1 MPTYVYKNIETGE
14 LYEIKQSMRDEAL
27 TAHPDTGAAI
37 KRVLVTPGIAFRGS
51 GFYVTDSR
59 PAPKGEA
66 GAGAGG
72 SSAGGGGE

>member
-14 LYEIKQSMRDEAL
+14 LYEIKQSMRDEPL
-27 TAHPDTGAAI
+27 ITHPDTGAAI

-66 GAGAGG
+66 GAGG

>member
-37 KRVLVTPGIAFRGS
+37 KRVLVAPGIAFRGS

-59 PAPKGEA
+59 PAPKSE
-66 GAGAGG
+66 AGG

>member
-14 LYEIKQSMRDEAL
+14 LYEIKQSMRDEPL
-27 TAHPDTGAAI
+27 TRHPETGAAI

-59 PAPKGEA
+59 PAPKS
-66 GAGAGG
+66 GG